1 MSNAEFNIP
10 ATLVFIDK
18 LKSFSQCLSSSKNEI
33 EGSLKQLG
41 IGWKDEKYTEFK
53 EEFERHF
60 KDLEEL
66 SEALKAYENHVEKDL
81 LPSMEAFL
89 GNKLQ

>member
-10 ATLVFIDK
+10 ATLSFIDK
-18 LKSFSQCLSSSKNEI
+18 LKSFSHCLSTSKMEI

-60 KDLEEL
+60 KDLDEL
-66 SEALKAYENHVEKDL
+66 SEAIKAYEIYVEKDL

-89 GNKLQ
+89 SNKIE